1 MIAKL
6 GLLAALLCSPILM
19 AQKNSVEM
27 ESAEA
32 KVRVTAQML
41 AAQYDTETGL
51 FRGTGWWNSA
61 NGMTALAD
69 ASRALRTQEFDSL
82 FANTLIKAQTRF
94 PLFRNEFYDDEG
106 WWALAWID
114 IFELR
119 HDARYLQMAESIFA
133 DMTGGWS
140 DTCGGGIWWKKDKHY
155 KNAIAN
161 ELFLSVAAHL
171 ARVTSGKD
179 RVRYLEWA
187 QKEWNW
193 FRASGM
199 INDDSLINDGL
210 NASCQNNHG
219 TTWTYNQGV
228 VLDGLATLSRSRR
241 DLSIVKEARALSE
254 AAMTRMTDTEGIL
267 HDVCEPKC
275 NEDGVQFK
283 GILARDLAV
292 LFEGERSPVIS
303 HFLER
308 NAVSVWNKARTPEG
322 HFSTVWSG
330 PPTDDSTGALI
341 SALDVLTAALRAG
354 PPQVAKMGGGY
365 KESGSSR

>member
-1 MIAKL
+1 MIVKL
-6 GLLAALLCSPILM
+6 GLFAVLLFPSALLAENHLVEGKSPD
-19 AQKNSVEM
+19 
-27 ESAEA
+27 A
-32 KVRVTAQML
+32 KVRIVAQML
-41 AAQYDTETGL
+41 AAQYDVETGL

-69 ASRALRTQEFDSL
+69 ASRALETQEFDPI
-82 FANTLIKAQTRF
+82 FANTLTKAQSRF

-171 ARVTSGKD
+171 ARVTTGKD
-179 RVRYLEWA
+179 RVHYLEWA
-187 QKEWNW
+187 QKEWSW
-193 FRASGM
+193 FQASGM

-228 VLDGLATLSRSRR
+228 ILDGLVTFNSSRR
-241 DLSIVKEARALSE
+241 EPSTLKNARATSH
-254 AAMTRMTDTEGIL
+254 AAMTRMVDADGIL

-275 NEDGVQFK
+275 NEDRVQFK

-292 LFEGERSPVIS
+292 FFEGESSPVIS

-308 NAVSVWNKARTPEG
+308 NAESVWNKARTSEG

-330 PPTDDSTGALI
+330 PPADDNTGALI
-341 SALDVLTAALRAG
+341 SALDVLTGALRVSHPHG
-354 PPQVAKMGGGY
+354 TNKDGY
-365 KESGSSR
+365 KGSSSSH